1 VELFIKQMKESLEIA
16 KQSEEAQNINF
27 NSNQEAL
34 AVVRQMLDD
43 VKKGCEEA
51 EKFYDM
57 AVTQQKLG
65 LDKLA
70 HAHCSRVE
78 DRLGDLIYVASKAAV
93 IAHRVVETKPDSLK
107 I

>member
-1 VELFIKQMKESLEIA
+1 MELFLKQMKTELEIA
-16 KQSEEAQNINF
+16 KQCEDVQNIKF

-34 AVVRQMLDD
+34 AIVRQLLDE

-65 LDKLA
+65 FDKLA

-78 DRLGDLIYVASKAAV
+78 DRLGDLIYAASKAAV
-93 IAHRVVETKPDSLK
+93 IAHRVVETKPESLK